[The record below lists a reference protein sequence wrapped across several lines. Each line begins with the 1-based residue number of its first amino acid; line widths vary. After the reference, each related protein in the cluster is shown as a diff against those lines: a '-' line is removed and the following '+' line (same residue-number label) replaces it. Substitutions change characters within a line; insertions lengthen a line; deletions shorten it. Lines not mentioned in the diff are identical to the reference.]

1 MSLSLRHAP
10 SLILILACVAAGC
23 QSSATVTTGPTPI
36 KCAVTLALSDPNI
49 DSAGGTSVVNVT
61 AQPECSWTA
70 ASEVS
75 WISGLAPASGQGN
88 GQISFRVNAN
98 PAALPRQG
106 DIVVNDGRVHVQQ
119 SPAACRF
126 ELSSAGPLAPASGG
140 VHTVT
145 VTTSEG
151 CAWNAASSA
160 PWITITAGGGGSG
173 SGTVTLSIA
182 PNFAGERAG
191 NLSIGDQTWTVTQ
204 AGSTAAQCGFSL
216 TPPTQ
221 SLPSAAGPGTSI
233 AVGTSPECDWTAAT
247 RDSWITLLAS
257 SGRGPGSITFRV
269 TANAGSTRTGF
280 IFVGDNE
287 VAVTQTGVPSCSAS
301 IAPATQAIDAAG
313 GAGTTIT
320 VSSPAA
326 CGWTATSGVAWITI
340 TGAATGVGNGTV
352 SFSVDVNTGAARTG
366 TLSIGGQ
373 VLTVNQAA
381 APAPSCSYTIAPTA
395 HSLGAGGGPAPPVAV
410 TTAAGCAW
418 TASTSAS
425 WIGITSG
432 SGTGSGSLT
441 YTVTPNTGPTRSDT
455 ISIAGQTLTV
465 SQSAPGSGGGP
476 SCAYSVDATPQ
487 SIGAAGGTGTTV
499 AVTTTSGCAWSATSN
514 VPWIVITAGASGN
527 GAGSVAFRVD
537 QNPGAARSGI
547 LTIAGTVVPIA
558 QAAAGAAAC
567 TYTVDSAPQSIG
579 AAGGPG
585 TSIGVQ
591 TASGC
596 TWSAASSVP
605 WIGITSGAAGSGTGS
620 VAFHVDAN
628 TGAAR
633 TGNITIAGTTVSITQ
648 AAASSAACTY
658 SIDSAPQ
665 SIGAAGGAGTSIGV
679 RTASGCTWSAASS
692 VPWIGITSGGSGNGT
707 GSVAFHVDA
716 NTGAARAGNITI
728 AGTTVPITQAAASAA
743 ACTYTIDSAPQSIG
757 AAGGAGTSIGVQ
769 TASACTWSAT
779 SSVPWIDIT
788 SGASGSGSGAVA
800 FRVDANTGAART
812 GSITIAG
819 TTVPISQAGGCS
831 YAVDSSPQ
839 SIGAAGGAG
848 NSIGVTTASGCT
860 WSATSNVPW
869 IGITSGASGNGNGSV
884 AFRVDANTGAP
895 RAGSITI
902 AGTTVPIA
910 QAGGCTYTIDSTS
923 QSIGAAGGA
932 GSPVGVTAASG
943 CTWSASSNVPWIAIT
958 GGASG
963 NGSGTLSFRVDANT
977 GAARSGSIAIADK
990 ALTVLQAGG
999 CTFAIG
1005 STSQS
1010 IPATGGDGTPVTVTT
1025 ASGCSW
1031 TAATSTSWITISSG
1045 ASGTGPG
1052 SVAFRVA
1059 ANTGSARVGTL
1070 TIAGQTFTVSQ
1081 GSGCSYSI
1089 NPSSVSVGVGGGAAG
1104 PIAVST
1110 ATDCSWSAASNA
1122 SWITVTGSANGS
1134 GNGSVALNVAA
1145 NTGAARSGTVT
1156 IAGQTLTVSQPSAC
1170 SYAISQTTMS
1180 IDRRPGNYSV
1190 SVTAPAGCGWSASV
1204 TSGQAWLSIE
1214 SGSSGSGNGTVM
1226 FRADNNNNDSS
1237 RTGTI
1242 SIAGLTLTVT
1252 QAGR

>member
-49 DSAGGTSVVNVT
+49 DSAGGTSVVSVT

-716 NTGAARAGNITI
+716 NTGAAR
-728 AGTTVPITQAAASAA
+728 
-743 ACTYTIDSAPQSIG
+743 
-757 AAGGAGTSIGVQ
+757 
-769 TASACTWSAT
+769 
-779 SSVPWIDIT
+779 
-788 SGASGSGSGAVA
+788 
-800 FRVDANTGAART
+800 T